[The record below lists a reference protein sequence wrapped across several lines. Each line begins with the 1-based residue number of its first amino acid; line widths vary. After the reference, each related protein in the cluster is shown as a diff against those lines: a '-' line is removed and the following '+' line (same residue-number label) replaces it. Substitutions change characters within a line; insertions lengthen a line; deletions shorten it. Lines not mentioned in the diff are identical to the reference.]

1 MVLQLHAHQQLA
13 VQQRVYIQGRKTKI
27 KHAAFSVQRKLG
39 QPWLTKVG
47 PGMNEVAERCHLK
60 IPEESNVADFE
71 FLGKDST
78 RFRNRPLAGDKT
90 TRNYEMHLRQFWR
103 FAAFKGDYES
113 MLMLLK
119 KPPAHCPSMS
129 VNTLEEYMRFKRL
142 EPDEPLLDE
151 HGTPVLDVFGTP
163 ITCEG
168 GWIAPKNIKIFRA
181 AIFDLH
187 IANNQTSEEYEEQCE
202 DCRALPDDQR
212 LDGCEHHPHNPSR
225 YRRGNPTRHQTFRNT
240 VITMDQVA
248 VEKGYQ
254 ETGSSQLLPSDLR
267 LLRGRLLST
276 NSIVDLRDW
285 VIDILATKQALRHDE
300 FHNIH
305 ENDFLPELFEITDDR
320 IDALAFQVYGK
331 CDNRWCQLKLHSDH
345 ATTDLCPVR
354 ALLVYL
360 HLIGWKGGYIFPSQ
374 EELSNPPCDFVYK
387 THIDYQCFLKDLK
400 NVCKATLPTRT
411 PELKIGCQ
419 VFRKTFY
426 VIGVFG
432 QAGECELKN
441 SARHKSIQNSLIYR
455 KSAMMDYNTHLNSP
469 VPSNNV
475 SKWKPILVDHTSG
488 NTMLLVSMGGSKI
501 LPIADVP
508 DFFVHTI
515 LRVPK
520 ESPAAKNKQYLI
532 EKARS
537 YVPVDSPS
545 QKLAALLTRLPV
557 EESTLLQEILNGLI
571 AERLQ
576 QMLAKSS
583 PALLAATADTHNPL
597 EPQVPCTGVP
607 VPVTPA
613 SPVTL
618 PKRKRNDENPRNND
632 LEGHD
637 KVKYLKNSRLKLN
650 AMMSLAKEKSNSTVP
665 LTGRAKTWASRY
677 LTPLMDCLKDHF
689 GNDPEK
695 FLAAHPAYHPTT
707 FPTKYCNGKGTQCS
721 HRSV

>member
-47 PGMNEVAERCHLK
+47 LGMNEVAERCHLK

-90 TRNYEMHLRQFWR
+90 TKNYEVHLRQFWR

-300 FHNIH
+300 FHDIH
-305 ENDFLPELFEITDDR
+305 ENHFLPELFEITDDR
-320 IDALAFQVYGK
+320 FQVHAMVSAETSFRPCDDRLVPSSRSSCLLAF
-331 CDNRWCQLKLHSDH
+331 DWMER
-345 ATTDLCPVR
+345 R
-354 ALLVYL
+354 L
-360 HLIGWKGGYIFPSQ
+360 HLS
-374 EELSNPPCDFVYK
+374 
-387 THIDYQCFLKDLK
+387 
-400 NVCKATLPTRT
+400 LPRGTVESTMR
-411 PELKIGCQ
+411 L
-419 VFRKTFY
+419 R
-426 VIGVFG
+426 
-432 QAGECELKN
+432 L
-441 SARHKSIQNSLIYR
+441 QNTY
-455 KSAMMDYNTHLNSP
+455 
-469 VPSNNV
+469 
-475 SKWKPILVDHTSG
+475 
-488 NTMLLVSMGGSKI
+488 
-501 LPIADVP
+501 
-508 DFFVHTI
+508 
-515 LRVPK
+515 
-520 ESPAAKNKQYLI
+520 
-532 EKARS
+532 
-537 YVPVDSPS
+537 
-545 QKLAALLTRLPV
+545 RLPV
-557 EESTLLQEILNGLI
+557 FPERPEECVQSN
-571 AERLQ
+571 
-576 QMLAKSS
+576 SS
-583 PALLAATADTHNPL
+583 DTHTRTEDRLPGLSQNL
-597 EPQVPCTGVP
+597 LRHWRLWTGWRV
-607 VPVTPA
+607 
-613 SPVTL
+613 
-618 PKRKRNDENPRNND
+618 
-632 LEGHD
+632 
-637 KVKYLKNSRLKLN
+637 
-650 AMMSLAKEKSNSTVP
+650 
-665 LTGRAKTWASRY
+665 
-677 LTPLMDCLKDHF
+677 
-689 GNDPEK
+689 
-695 FLAAHPAYHPTT
+695 
-707 FPTKYCNGKGTQCS
+707 
-721 HRSV
+721 